1 MTEKATF
8 AAGCF
13 WGVEAD
19 FRKIE
24 GVLNTKVGYIGGHTE
39 DPSYKEVC
47 SDRTGH
53 AEAVQVEFDPDKVAY
68 EDLLE
73 VFWSGHDPTQVNRQ
87 GPDYGSQ
94 YRTEIFFHT
103 PEQEV
108 TATRSKAEA
117 QSRFRKPIATG
128 ITPAPTFFE
137 AEEYHQR
144 YLEKKGLASCTIT
157 LQEA

>member
-24 GVLNTKVGYIGGHTE
+24 GVVQTTVGYTGGTKDE
-39 DPSYKEVC
+39 PSYQEVC

-68 EDLLE
+68 EQLVEL
-73 VFWSGHDPTQVNRQ
+73 FWELHDPTQVNRQ

-94 YRTEIFFHT
+94 YRTEIFFHS

-108 TATRSKAEA
+108 AATRSKAEA
-117 QSRFRKPIATG
+117 QTRFRKPIATK
-128 ITPAPTFFE
+128 ISPAPSFWP

-144 YLEKKGLASCTIT
+144 YLEKKGLASCAIT
-157 LQEA
+157 VANR